1 MVLMSVAQ
9 HAAAASMMGCEKR
22 FLLLYFTA
30 KWVPGCTAFTHKLK
44 QFMQRHGGH
53 CETMFVTL
61 DKTNADFDDMRQR
74 VPWWSINYDNVDTIQ
89 ALVSAFRVTDAPT
102 LVVLEPAT
110 GQLIDENVAP
120 LMNLSLTNIY
130 ERWVR

>member
-30 KWVPGCTAFTHKLK
+30 KWVPGCTVFTDKLK
-44 QFMQRHGGH
+44 TFTQAHSEH
-53 CETMFVTL
+53 CEAVFVTL
-61 DKTNADFDDMRQR
+61 DKSSADYDDMRQR
-74 VPWWSINYDNVDTIQ
+74 VPWWSINYHNSDMIQ
-89 ALVSAFRVTDAPT
+89 ALVSAFGVTDAPT

-110 GQLIDENVAP
+110 GQLVDANVAP
-120 LMNLSLTNIY
+120 LMNLSLANIY